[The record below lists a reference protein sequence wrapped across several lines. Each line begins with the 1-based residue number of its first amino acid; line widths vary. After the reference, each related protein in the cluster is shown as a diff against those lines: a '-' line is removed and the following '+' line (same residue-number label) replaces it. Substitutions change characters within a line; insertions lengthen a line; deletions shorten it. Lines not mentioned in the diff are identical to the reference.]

1 MVGINKC
8 IRKVEVLFKIFNFK
22 TFMFFVI
29 LGISIFSYKYLVS
42 SKPQAK
48 PSKVEEKTFYVN
60 VIKTKRNDYTPI
72 SDAYGKIVSSRIGDL
87 RFGVS
92 GRIDFISNSFLNGAF
107 VKNGQ
112 ILAKLDQ
119 KRFLLEIKKLKFESQ
134 ELATQLDIRKRQVK
148 RYKSM
153 LLKKVISQNKYDNE
167 LILLSKNKSDFNRS
181 SIILEKAKEDL
192 SDTILKAKFNGRLYN
207 VKINKGQFITTNEKL
222 ANIFSLED
230 LEVEFV
236 IPSKIYSNSINL
248 IGKSINVIWE
258 GGTTPLKKIKAKI
271 ERADGKTNEEEGG
284 GKLFAKIIN
293 AENKSNYIPLGTFVR
308 VNYPEG
314 NFKNIFKLPETS
326 LYGENIYFVE
336 DGIAKKKKVNLL
348 YKGSGFILVDG
359 NISEKDLIITTRM
372 PDNLNNQK
380 VTILN

>member
-1 MVGINKC
+1 M
-8 IRKVEVLFKIFNFK
+8 FKIFNFK

-60 VIKTKRNDYTPI
+60 VIKTKRNDYTPV

-119 KRFLLEIKKLKFESQ
+119 KRFLLEIKKLKFETQ

-153 LLKKVISQNKYDNE
+153 LLRKVISQNKYDNE

-181 SIILEKAKEDL
+181 TIILEKAKEDL

-248 IGKSINVIWE
+248 IGKSINIIWE

-271 ERADGKTNEEEGG
+271 ERVDGKTNEEEGG